1 MLNIFAK
8 SSILD
13 AGMGSGYASEVK
25 VNKITN
31 SFHGRNIAVA
41 TRYLKQMELSFF
53 SWFSIRVLLLDD
65 RFFYYWIYDIST

>member
-13 AGMGSGYASEVK
+13 AGMGSGYTSEVK

-41 TRYLKQMELSFF
+41 TRYLKQMELFFF
-53 SWFSIRVLLLDD
+53 S
-65 RFFYYWIYDIST
+65 